1 MYLMFSRIL
10 AWLAL
15 LARSSAAKGAE
26 ILVLRHTVAVLRRA
40 APKPRLDWADRAV
53 LAALVRILPTQLR
66 IRRLVT
72 PGTVLRWHRR
82 LTARKWHQPQAPG
95 RPPISDDLTALIVRM
110 ATQNA
115 SWGYQRIQGE
125 LRRLGYRVAATI
137 RSILRAHRLPPAPRR
152 ASEQTWP
159 KFLHTHADTLLA
171 CDFFH
176 VDCVTL
182 KRVYVFFVLDARN
195 RYVHVLGVTTHPTAA
210 WTTQL
215 ARNLVADLGQRTDQL
230 RFLVRDRDSKFTG
243 SFDAVF
249 TSEGIEPLKI
259 PAQCPRANAFAE
271 RWVLTARTEC
281 IDRMLTAGE
290 RHLHAVLEYAT
301 HANSGRAHRS
311 LELRAPDDDPH
322 EIPLPV
328 PFERIRRREI
338 LGGLISQYET
348 AALTPRKISGPAAGQ
363 NR

>member
-1 MYLMFSRIL
+1 MYLMFCRIL

-15 LARSSAAKGAE
+15 LARSSAAKDAE
-26 ILVLRHTVAVLRRA
+26 ILVVRHEVAVLRRT

-82 LTARKWHQPQAPG
+82 LVARKWRQPQAPG
-95 RPPISDDLTALIVRM
+95 RPPISDDLTALIVRL
-110 ATQNA
+110 ATQNP

-125 LRRLGYRVAATI
+125 LRRLGHRVAAATI
-137 RSILRAHRLPPAPRR
+137 RSILRARRLPPAPRR
-152 ASEQTWP
+152 ASEQTWRN
-159 KFLHTHADTLLA
+159 FLRTHADTLLA

-215 ARNLVADLGQRTDQL
+215 ARNLVADLGQRADQL
-230 RFLVRDRDSKFTG
+230 RFLGPRPRQQVHRLFRRRIHQRRHRTAQDPG
-243 SFDAVF
+243 AVPE
-249 TSEGIEPLKI
+249 SERFRGTLGPHRK
-259 PAQCPRANAFAE
+259 
-271 RWVLTARTEC
+271 
-281 IDRMLTAGE
+281 DRMH
-290 RHLHAVLEYAT
+290 RPD
-301 HANSGRAHRS
+301 AHRR
-311 LELRAPDDDPH
+311 RAASA
-322 EIPLPV
+322 
-328 PFERIRRREI
+328 RR
-338 LGGLISQYET
+338 
-348 AALTPRKISGPAAGQ
+348 AAGVRHPLQ
-363 NR
+363 QRTSPPLT

>member
-1 MYLMFSRIL
+1 MFCRIL

-15 LARSSAAKGAE
+15 LARSSAAKDAE
-26 ILVLRHTVAVLRRA
+26 ILVLRHEVAVLRRT

-53 LAALVRILPTQLR
+53 LAALVRILPRQLR

-82 LTARKWHQPQAPG
+82 LVARKWRQPQAPG
-95 RPPISDDLTALIVRM
+95 RPPIGDDLSALIVRL
-110 ATQNA
+110 ATENP

-125 LRRLGYRVAATI
+125 LRRLGHRVAAATI

-152 ASEQTWP
+152 ASDQTWRN
-159 KFLHTHADTLLA
+159 FLRTHADTLLA

-182 KRVYVFFVLDARN
+182 KRVYVFFVLEARN
-195 RYVHVLGVTTHPTAA
+195 RYVHVLGVTSHPTAA

-215 ARNLVADLGQRTDQL
+215 ARNLVADLGQRAGQL
-230 RFLVRDRDSKFTG
+230 RFLIRDRDSKFTG

-281 IDRMLTAGE
+281 TDRMLIAGE
-290 RHLHAVLEYAT
+290 RHLRTVL
-301 HANSGRAHRS
+301 RS
-311 LELRAPDDDPH
+311 TPPTTTADEPTARLT
-322 EIPLPV
+322 
-328 PFERIRRREI
+328 FERPATIHMGSRSRSHST
-338 LGGLISQYET
+338 GSG
-348 AALTPRKISGPAAGQ
+348 AARSSVA
-363 NR
+363 

>member
-1 MYLMFSRIL
+1 MFCQIL

-15 LARSSAAKGAE
+15 LARSSAAKDAE
-26 ILVLRHTVAVLRRA
+26 ILVLRHEVAVLRRT

-66 IRRLVT
+66 TRRLVT

-82 LTARKWHQPQAPG
+82 LVARKWRQPQRPG
-95 RPPISDDLTALIVRM
+95 RPPVSDELTALIVRL

-125 LRRLGYRVAATI
+125 LRRLGHRVAAATI
-137 RSILRAHRLPPAPRR
+137 RSILRAHRLPPTPRR
-152 ASEQTWP
+152 ANDQSWRN
-159 KFLHTHADTLLA
+159 FLRTHAGTLLA

-182 KRVYVFFVLDARN
+182 KRIYVFFALDARN

-215 ARNLVADLGQRTDQL
+215 ARNLVADLGQRAGQL
-230 RFLVRDRDSKFTG
+230 RFLIRDRDSKFTG

-249 TSEGIEPLKI
+249 TQRRYRT
-259 PAQCPRANAFAE
+259 AQDPGAVSRGECLRGTLGPHRA
-271 RWVLTARTEC
+271 
-281 IDRMLTAGE
+281 DRMH
-290 RHLHAVLEYAT
+290 R
-301 HANSGRAHRS
+301 SDAHRR
-311 LELRAPDDDPH
+311 RAASARRAEGVRHPLQQRTSP
-322 EIPLPV
+322 PLP
-328 PFERIRRREI
+328 
-338 LGGLISQYET
+338 
-348 AALTPRKISGPAAGQ
+348 
-363 NR
+363 